1 MNWVP
6 IVSIVPDGV
15 EECACIAVSHPSR
28 LYITRGGIIT
38 HNTTVERAA
47 GNGTFTSQ
55 GLTFEDAS
63 PIDQTQADDLRAYT
77 ESLQKDARR
86 KGLPPPVITG
96 RSVRELGGIS
106 GAAGPTVARFAN
118 ALRSVFGKRVVFVRA
133 IQGVVPSG
141 GSIPSRANAIFVN
154 TEGNLPL
161 MYLAGH
167 EFGHTLEFQNKE
179 LYDALSKVVLAE
191 AGDWSDYRQMLES
204 WGYEPER
211 FESEFVNDFIGGQWL
226 EPQFW
231 QQLESSEPGLF
242 TKMAQ
247 AAIDFIDS
255 ILAKI
260 AGFSRDTQRYFS
272 DVRKARLALVN
283 TMREFSRSGQFPER
297 TDVAMGK
304 DSDFVRSSRDDSI
317 DAMRLTSMRMSEAVG
332 EMQTVL
338 NEHNATANE
347 RTIDGNPIEAAGYV
361 MRRDDDM
368 AMLANLFL
376 DGFAE
381 QQSRSG
387 KSIDE
392 TKAELA
398 KLVEG
403 GARPDGEAP
412 ISADIQ
418 AVLLRTLRLERGA
431 EFGFDPAELDALY
444 QKKASQAGYALRQG
458 RLILDPLDKVVE
470 DANTKTGVAMTT
482 TFGPVDGAQGGA
494 VGTPAALNGELQ
506 GELLK
511 ENEGALAESLREMRE
526 KVRDLRKELKQAQ
539 ELAAEEK
546 ARADQER
553 EVGIAIGHEEGLAQ
567 GRAEQPPAPDPQLD
581 RFELWLMGEKHAP
594 GLEGLDSIETV
605 ARRFIR
611 SQSWDAGQFRNAVA
625 QLFPDLNTDIL
636 DDAVERLDEMFQNK
650 AEAAQR
656 RAISAF
662 MDRLKER
669 GQARGK
675 GQWQD
680 SKFATFF
687 GHLQKA
693 VQFGVL
699 NSQTFANAFA
709 HAWGLH
715 GLTPANVAQMRALHQ
730 QINAVNAQGKPVYYG
745 MVRETMERRFVE
757 ALNALLPGQALDNF
771 LFNSYQ
777 AGVLSSL
784 SSMLNQFSAVGR
796 MVFGLDAVAK
806 ATRMGTPM
814 AAISDWWSAVSGLVR
829 DLPFMLT
836 AIRNESLGHLP
847 SMLASGH
854 VPTEQSTQR
863 LGPGE
868 RVRLGQRTMGKAF
881 SAVAKFKEQWTWRGI
896 RAAEGLTG
904 LVDADSHFV
913 EVLSGHYRNTG
924 MSPADAR
931 AQALR
936 DIYDP
941 SPSELSQAR
950 TLAAQEQQQGD
961 IGKGK
966 HVLERRAQ
974 EHINRGIEDRLK
986 TSLADRVEQLT
997 SYTQFKTLPLGPVGF
1012 AVSKAFGL
1020 ASSNRVGRWWFL
1032 FGRFLGH
1039 TVDMTLAYNPLTFW
1053 TSLSGDSGNNRN
1065 QREKAIK
1072 EVFGTVNA
1080 YNDMVKSRAVAGGAF
1095 LLGMGSLIAMALAM
1109 SKDDDEPVFAVTGSA
1124 PAEDRQTKQLLQATG
1139 QWGEMQLR
1147 IGGKPV
1153 LNYSQIPE
1161 VAPLLLMLGNLSDS
1175 IRFNKVLY
1183 QRPAKDGEE
1192 PGKYSQGAGAIGA
1205 AAAMDLLASPLK
1217 RSTYRAWFDFID
1229 SAMKGD
1235 GKATDQLANIATRP
1249 LDGALRFPL
1258 VVDADKVRD
1267 SLEGGTM
1274 PTGLVDTLMRRIPFV
1289 QAGQAVFNQYG
1300 EQVPAWDVISSL
1312 PSDPGFSEDVMRAAK
1327 LNVETG
1333 TRRTEPGDPRL
1344 KYENGTVREID
1355 DKARAEYHQLS
1366 GQFYTE
1372 SLLRHEASIRRAYEQ
1387 GGQGAAAK
1395 IVGNVSQKANAT
1407 ARSRLGLE

>member
-1 MNWVP
+1 MKWVP
-6 IVSIVPDGV
+6 ILSIEPDGV
-15 EECACIAVSHPSR
+15 EECACIAVSHPSQ
-28 LYITRGGIIT
+28 LYITRDRIVT
-38 HNTTVERAA
+38 HNSP
-47 GNGTFTSQ
+47 GNGS
-55 GLTFEDAS
+55 
-63 PIDQTQADDLRAYT
+63 
-77 ESLQKDARR
+77 
-86 KGLPPPVITG
+86 
-96 RSVRELGGIS
+96 
-106 GAAGPTVARFAN
+106 
-118 ALRSVFGKRVVFVRA
+118 AL
-133 IQGVVPSG
+133 
-141 GSIPSRANAIFVN
+141 
-154 TEGNLPL
+154 
-161 MYLAGH
+161 
-167 EFGHTLEFQNKE
+167 
-179 LYDALSKVVLAE
+179 
-191 AGDWSDYRQMLES
+191 
-204 WGYEPER
+204 
-211 FESEFVNDFIGGQWL
+211 
-226 EPQFW
+226 
-231 QQLESSEPGLF
+231 
-242 TKMAQ
+242 
-247 AAIDFIDS
+247 
-255 ILAKI
+255 
-260 AGFSRDTQRYFS
+260 
-272 DVRKARLALVN
+272 
-283 TMREFSRSGQFPER
+283 
-297 TDVAMGK
+297 
-304 DSDFVRSSRDDSI
+304 
-317 DAMRLTSMRMSEAVG
+317 DAMALNSMRMSEAVG
-332 EMQTVL
+332 EMQVAL
-338 NEHNATANE
+338 NKHAATENE
-347 RTIDGNPIEAAGYV
+347 RTIDGNPVEAAGYV

-368 AMLANLFL
+368 LMLANLFL
-376 DGFAE
+376 DNFAE
-381 QQSRSG
+381 RQARAGASV
-387 KSIDE
+387 DE
-392 TKAELA
+392 SKAA
-398 KLVEG
+398 IQKLLEDG
-403 GARPDGEAP
+403 SRPDGESP
-412 ISADIQ
+412 ISADQQ
-418 AVLLRTLRLERGA
+418 AVLLRALRLERGS
-431 EFGFDPAELDALY
+431 EFGFDPAELDVIY
-444 QKKASQAGYALRQG
+444 QRKASQAGYALRQG

-470 DANTKTGVAMTT
+470 EANIKTGAVMTT
-482 TFGPVDGAQGGA
+482 AFGPADGATGGA
-494 VGTPAALNGELQ
+494 AGTPGALNGELQ

-526 KVRDLRKELKQAQ
+526 KVRDLRKELRQAQ

-567 GRAEQPPAPDPQLD
+567 GRSEQPPAPDPQLD

-594 GLEGLDSIETV
+594 GLEGLPSVEQV

-650 AEAAQR
+650 ADAAQR

-669 GQARGK
+669 GQKRGK

-687 GHLQKA
+687 AHLQKA
-693 VQFGVL
+693 AQFGVL

-730 QINAVNAQGKPVYYG
+730 QITAVNAQGQPVYYG

-777 AGVLSSL
+777 AGVLSSI

-806 ATRMGTPM
+806 AARMGTPSGVL
-814 AAISDWWSAVSGLVR
+814 SDWWSAVSGIVQG
-829 DLPFMLT
+829 LPFMLT

-847 SMLASGH
+847 SGMASGH
-854 VPTEQSTQR
+854 IPTEQSTQR

-904 LVDADSHFV
+904 LVDSDSHFV
-913 EVLSGHYRNTG
+913 EVLSAHYRNQG
-924 MSPADAR
+924 MDAKAAR
-931 AQALR
+931 SQALT
-936 DIYDP
+936 DIFNP
-941 SPSELSQAR
+941 SPSDLSAAR
-950 TLAAQEQQQGD
+950 TLAAQEQTQGL

-974 EHINRGIEDRLK
+974 EHIARQIEQRLG
-986 TSLADRVEQLT
+986 ADLVARTEQLT

-1012 AVSKAFGL
+1012 AVSKAFAL

-1039 TVDMTLAYNPLTFW
+1039 TVDMTLGYNPLTFW
-1053 TSLSGDSGNNRN
+1053 TMLSRDSGNNRN

-1072 EVFGTVNA
+1072 EVFGSVEG
-1080 YNDMVKSRAVAGGAF
+1080 YNEMVKSRAVAGGAF
-1095 LLGMGSLIAMALAM
+1095 LLGMGSLIAMAIAM
-1109 SKDDDEPVFAVTGSA
+1109 AKDDEEPVFSVTGSA
-1124 PAEDRQTKQLLQATG
+1124 PGESRETKQTLQATG
-1139 QWGEMQLR
+1139 QWGEMQIR
-1147 IGGKPV
+1147 VGGKPV

-1161 VAPLLLMLGNLSDS
+1161 VAPLLLMLGNLSDAV
-1175 IRFNKVLY
+1175 RFNKVLY
-1183 QRPAKDGEE
+1183 QRAAKDGEE
-1192 PGKYSQGAGAIGA
+1192 PGKQSKGAGAIGA

-1235 GKATDQLANIATRP
+1235 GKAVDQLANIATRP

-1274 PTGLVDTLMRRIPFV
+1274 PTDLVDTLMRRVPFV

-1300 EQVPAWDVISSL
+1300 EQVPAWDVIAAL
-1312 PSDPGFSEDVMRAAK
+1312 PSGPGFSDDVRRAAK

-1333 TRRTEPGDPRL
+1333 TQRTDPADPRL
-1344 KYENGTVREID
+1344 RYD
-1355 DKARAEYHQLS
+1355 DKTIRELDDKTRAEYHQLS
-1366 GQFYTE
+1366 GQLYTE
-1372 SLLRHEASIRRAYEQ
+1372 SLLRHEAAIRRAYEQ

-1395 IVGNVSQKANAT
+1395 IVGNVSRKANAT